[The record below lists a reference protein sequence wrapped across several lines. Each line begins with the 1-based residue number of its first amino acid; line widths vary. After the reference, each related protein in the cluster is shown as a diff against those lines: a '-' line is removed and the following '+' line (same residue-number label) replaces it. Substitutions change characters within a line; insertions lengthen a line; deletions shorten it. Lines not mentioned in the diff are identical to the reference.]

1 MPKLSQNSL
10 EKRFVCQT
18 CGRSVRTRQG
28 LSGHMQFRH
37 SAGAKSQHDIMDVIK
52 DSSAKLLTWQT
63 YVRAAGFPPEAA
75 AAGERLI
82 DRWTLLSGYLDIVGI
97 KVNGVDFKYFMLDHF
112 EY

>member
-18 CGRSVRTRQG
+18 CGRSFRTRQG

-37 SAGAKSQHDIMDVIK
+37 SPGAKSQHVDIIK
-52 DSSAKLLTWQT
+52 DSSIKLLAWQT
-63 YVRAAGFPPEAA
+63 YVRAAGFPPQAA
-75 AAGERLI
+75 VAGERLI
-82 DRWTLLSGYLDIVGI
+82 DRWTLLSDYLDSVGI